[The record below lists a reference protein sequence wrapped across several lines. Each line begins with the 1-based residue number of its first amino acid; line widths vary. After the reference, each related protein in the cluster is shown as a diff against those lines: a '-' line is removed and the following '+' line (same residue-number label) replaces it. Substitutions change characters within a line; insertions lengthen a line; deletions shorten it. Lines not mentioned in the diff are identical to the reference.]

1 MIRQPKSKFTA
12 IKRIG
17 LALGR
22 SLKVLLFIPPVL
34 LGVLAIYYAGQN
46 AKSPERVPEQEQ
58 VRVLR
63 VIKVPTLDVTP
74 RAVGYGTAQPAKEW
88 EAVAE
93 VSGRIVQLHPHLE
106 AGTFIEAGDLLV
118 QIDTTDTQ
126 LAIDRLEAE
135 VESSQATVNQLAAQ
149 QKNLTASLA
158 IAKESLTITESELA
172 RDLRLVNEG
181 AGSLDDVDSQKRSVN
196 SERNAVQTI
205 INELNL
211 LPTQIKSAQAA
222 IRVAK
227 SNLAEQQRNLGRCK
241 LSAPFK
247 CRLGPV
253 NLEVGEYVANGT
265 SLLTAQSTDRIEVE
279 AQFTARNLQRVI
291 QPKKRRDA
299 IDESGNSVS
308 REMLKRIFD
317 VQATVRYGAS
327 GVRASRPAEFQR
339 IREELDSQ
347 ARTAGIVVSIDQPYA
362 LDANAS
368 QRTPPPVSG
377 TYCEVEL
384 QASVIPG
391 AMVIPRSALI
401 GDTVYVLDDDSRLQ
415 QRKVKVRFHQDQATV
430 IESGLEPQETVI
442 ISDATPAIP
451 GMLVEPNFDTEAL
464 TLLKEV
470 VKGTSN

>member
-1 MIRQPKSKFTA
+1 M
-12 IKRIG
+12 
-17 LALGR
+17 
-22 SLKVLLFIPPVL
+22 LLFIPPVL
-34 LGVLAIYYAGQN
+34 LGALAIYYASQN
-46 AKSPERVPEQEQ
+46 AKAPERIPEQEQ

-88 EAVAE
+88 EAIAE
-93 VSGRIVQLHPHLE
+93 VSGRIVKLHPHLE
-106 AGTFIEAGDLLV
+106 AGTFIEAGELLV

-135 VESSQATVNQLAAQ
+135 LESSQATVNQLAAQ

-158 IAKESLTITESELA
+158 IAKESLAITESELA

-196 SERNAVQTI
+196 TERNAVQTI
-205 INELNL
+205 VNELNL
-211 LPTQIKSAQAA
+211 LPTQIKSAQAD
-222 IRVAK
+222 IRVAN
-227 SNLAEQQRNLGRCK
+227 SNLAEQKRNLDRCK

-279 AQFTARNLQRVI
+279 AQFTSRNLQRVI
-291 QPKKRRDA
+291 QPKKRRGAFD
-299 IDESGNSVS
+299 DGGNSVS
-308 REMLKRIFD
+308 REILKRIFD

-327 GVRASRPAEFQR
+327 GVRATRSAEFQR

-347 ARTAGIVVSIDQPYA
+347 ARTTGIVVSIDQPYA
-362 LDANAS
+362 VNTNAS

-384 QASVIPG
+384 QAPVISG

-401 GDTVYVLDDDSRLQ
+401 GDTVYVLDDDNRLQ

-451 GMLVEPNFDTEAL
+451 GMLVEPNFDAAAL
-464 TLLKEV
+464 ALLKEV
-470 VKGTSN
+470 VKGTSH